1 MARNTFYVD
10 RRSLKEELEALSD
23 ADLES
28 RLQENWEFLYG
39 EGRSRHA
46 LPDDPPGEAGEGRMS
61 EDMIQDDAQLEH
73 ITVEARAVERIGAE
87 IRAQRAA
94 TAKDPATAA
103 PQVEELE
110 PGP

>member
-10 RRSLKEELEALSD
+10 RRSLKEELEALSA

-39 EGRSRHA
+39 EGR
-46 LPDDPPGEAGEGRMS
+46 MS

-73 ITVEARAVERIGAE
+73 MTVEARAVERIGAE